1 MFKLLIV
8 ILLSMLS
15 SSSGMISG
23 YPSPD
28 PMPETVQ
35 SPPLAVAPE
44 DSSVKLYVEEPPSQG
59 LFRTA
64 MLEIGQQRRTF
75 AWSGSADIA
84 TAPQLYY
91 SDVNGDGIRE
101 AVVILTRASGTGVEL
116 QELHIVNAQTM
127 DEYAV
132 ESAADAVSRRVHSSV
147 ELRDH
152 NQQVHIAVTI
162 DGITHTLDPKASAF
176 YDDPAHFTDR
186 LDFSSVVMYD
196 AEQPPLRAT
205 VSGSVS
211 PTEFVG
217 DLELKYVYEHGQFRV
232 GPIEFAAS
240 SPF

>member
-8 ILLSMLS
+8 ILLSMLL

-23 YPSPD
+23 HPSPD
-28 PMPETVQ
+28 PVPEPIQ
-35 SPPLAVAPE
+35 SRPLAVAPE
-44 DSSVKLYVEEPPSQG
+44 DSSVKLYVMEPSQG

-64 MLEIGQQRRTF
+64 TLEIGQQRRAF
-75 AWSGSADIA
+75 AWSGSSDIV

-91 SDVNGDGIRE
+91 TDVNGDGVRE
-101 AVVILTRASGTGVEL
+101 AVVILTLASGTGVEL

-127 DEYAV
+127 DEYPV

-152 NQQVHIAVTI
+152 NQQVHIAVKI

-176 YDDPAHFTDR
+176 YDDPAHFTDH

-196 AEQPPLRAT
+196 AEQRPLHAT

-217 DLELKYVYEHGQFRV
+217 DLELKYVYEHGRFRV